1 MDVISAVALF
11 RVYCVLGNVMQAIKI
26 SNENFLKIM
35 MRMLINLIMYVN
47 TCCELKYNP
56 GVLVYHLINTFY
68 YCFYIS
74 SNNIGSL
81 TLIHWMKW
89 DRGLMNWSRISLS

>member
-1 MDVISAVALF
+1 MILAQSSMDAISAVALF

-26 SNENFLKIM
+26 SNENFM

-68 YCFYIS
+68 
-74 SNNIGSL
+74 
-81 TLIHWMKW
+81 
-89 DRGLMNWSRISLS
+89 